1 MNKYILAIDS
11 FKGCL
16 SSIEAEAAASKGIR
30 MSDEG
35 AEIICIP
42 VSDGGEGMLEAF
54 MAALKAERVEA
65 PVHDPLMRPIIAE
78 YGIKDRLAIIEVAKA
93 CGLTLL
99 SEEERNPLRA
109 TSYGVGELILDAINH
124 GCNEFIIGLG
134 GTAISDCGIGM
145 LQAIIECE
153 KKQNWDEVSYLFA
166 NLKIILA
173 SDVSNP
179 LYGENGAAY
188 VFARQ
193 KGADDRQ
200 IELLERKAKTFADIS
215 RKHFGYD
222 FSHTKGAGAAGG
234 LGYAFIQYMHATMKS
249 GIELLL
255 DLLNFDR
262 MMEGTTCV
270 ITGEGRADSQTLMG
284 KLPFGIMEKARSH
297 KISTCLIAGQIINSN
312 RLRAAGFADI
322 LNINPLNFP
331 VEDAMKSENAIKNI
345 TDTIKQYIKGKWNQS
360 R

>member
-1 MNKYILAIDS
+1 
-11 FKGCL
+11 
-16 SSIEAEAAASKGIR
+16 
-30 MSDEG
+30 MS
-35 AEIICIP
+35 
-42 VSDGGEGMLEAF
+42 
-54 MAALKAERVEA
+54 
-65 PVHDPLMRPIIAE
+65 
-78 YGIKDRLAIIEVAKA
+78 
-93 CGLTLL
+93 
-99 SEEERNPLRA
+99 
-109 TSYGVGELILDAINH
+109 ELILDAINH

-145 LQAIIECE
+145 LLAIIECE

-179 LYGENGAAY
+179 YMVRMVPAY

-193 KGADDRQ
+193 KDFADDRQ

-262 MMEGTTCV
+262 MME
-270 ITGEGRADSQTLMG
+270 ALH
-284 KLPFGIMEKARSH
+284 A
-297 KISTCLIAGQIINSN
+297 
-312 RLRAAGFADI
+312 
-322 LNINPLNFP
+322 
-331 VEDAMKSENAIKNI
+331 
-345 TDTIKQYIKGKWNQS
+345 
-360 R
+360 